1 MDTEETAQVQQATME
16 GNLDAKRVLRDANVK
31 VAHEYLEQ
39 VPDQIA
45 SYEDLPLQTLETVRI
60 QFLEILN
67 MVTKLDEEIQVPV
80 CLAKGDIAKEIASA
94 QKNRSKIH
102 EALLKIDAKLKD
114 VKEKQGNVMTFKTGE
129 KSVKPK

>member
-16 GNLDAKRVLRDANVK
+16 GNLDAKRALRDANVK

-45 SYEDLPLQTLETVRI
+45 SYEDLPPQTLETVRI
-60 QFLEILN
+60 QLLEFLN
-67 MVTKLDEEIQVPV
+67 MVTKLDEETQVLV

-94 QKNRSKIH
+94 
-102 EALLKIDAKLKD
+102 
-114 VKEKQGNVMTFKTGE
+114 
-129 KSVKPK
+129 